1 MKSKHITHPF
11 FILIIKVII
20 MNTIKQTI
28 SKKFARKYCSKV
40 ESDNQFIEKCVG
52 VWSLWV
58 TGCLIGGCINGAY
71 RGYEC
76 VRLGKNYG
84 KTDRMVVVNSCVNGG
99 IEGGML
105 GLVGPCLAIGYV
117 ASAIKSKME

>member
-1 MKSKHITHPF
+1 
-11 FILIIKVII
+11 

-40 ESDNQFIEKCVG
+40 ESKVEPDNQFIEKCVG
-52 VWSLWV
+52 VWTLWV
-58 TGCLIGGCINGAY
+58 TGCAIGGGIYGAY

-76 VRLGKNYG
+76 VRLGKNYE
-84 KTDRMVVVNSCVNGG
+84 KNVRLLVPESCCSGI
-99 IEGGML
+99 IEGAFIG
-105 GLVGPCLAIGYV
+105 VFGPCVAIGYV